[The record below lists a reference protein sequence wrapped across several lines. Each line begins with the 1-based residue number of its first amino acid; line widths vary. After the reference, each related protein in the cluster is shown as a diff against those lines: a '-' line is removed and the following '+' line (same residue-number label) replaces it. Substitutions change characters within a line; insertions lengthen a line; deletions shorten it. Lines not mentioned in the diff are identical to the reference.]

1 MNTKGIKKILFL
13 IIILISLSSCNKKI
27 NKYKQ
32 LNEIAYSDILL
43 QKEDRYLVY
52 IMSNTC
58 KACEDIKNDIFS
70 YANKAKTNSE
80 LPPIYYINI
89 SNVSKN
95 NGLVTEDDSS
105 YEYFVGTT
113 NYTDIKIT
121 ATPALI
127 IITNGKVVI
136 TLISSTSLISPGFTI
151 SNIAATAAHKVTA
164 AKMIHKSKFLI
175 FFVFSILVLLF

>member
-27 NKYKQ
+27 NKHKQ

-70 YANKAKTNSE
+70 YAKKAKTNSE

-127 IITNGKVVI
+127 IITNGKVENF
-136 TLISSTSLISPGFTI
+136 ISS
-151 SNIAATAAHKVTA
+151 KVTQTT
-164 AKMIHKSKFLI
+164 KSDIQNYLI
-175 FFVFSILVLLF
+175 DLSK

>member
-1 MNTKGIKKILFL
+1 
-13 IIILISLSSCNKKI
+13 
-27 NKYKQ
+27 
-32 LNEIAYSDILL
+32 
-43 QKEDRYLVY
+43 
-52 IMSNTC
+52 MSNTC

-127 IITNGKVVI
+127 IITNGKVENF
-136 TLISSTSLISPGFTI
+136 ISS
-151 SNIAATAAHKVTA
+151 KVTQTT
-164 AKMIHKSKFLI
+164 KSDIQNYLI
-175 FFVFSILVLLF
+175 DLSK